1 MPLVHI
7 DLLKG
12 REPEAIE
19 AMMSAVANA
28 IATSLPAGIDSIRV
42 IVNEMEPHQYSVG
55 GQPWP
60 VVAAERAA
68 AAAEAERAEAGS

>member
-7 DLLKG
+7 DMLKG
-12 REPEAIE
+12 REPAAIE
-19 AMMSAVANA
+19 AMTTAVAEA
-28 IATSLPAGIDSIRV
+28 VATSLPAKIESIRV

-55 GQPWP
+55 GKSWP

-68 AAAEAERAEAGS
+68 AAEGEKAQADV